1 MLRRLTRGIII
12 LSGGCPPNAG
22 RYAMAE
28 NIFSENNEVNGLRIT
43 EVRVYPFKDSP
54 SLGHLRGLA
63 QIVLNGCLLIRALRV
78 MDGPNGL
85 FVAYPLDPFYKGEE
99 FKSIVT
105 PMGDDFRS
113 LVERTVLVKYEELI
127 RD

>member
-1 MLRRLTRGIII
+1 
-12 LSGGCPPNAG
+12 
-22 RYAMAE
+22 MANE
-28 NIFSENNEVNGLRIT
+28 TIFPENNEVSGLRIT
-43 EVRVYPFKDSP
+43 EVQVFPFKESP
-54 SLGHLRGLA
+54 SLGHIRGLA
-63 QIVLNGCLLIRALRV
+63 QIVLNGCLQIRGLRV

-113 LVERTVLVKYEELI
+113 LVERTVLAEYEELI